1 MWRIGQTMSNRT
13 YPAIAHYPGA
23 KSGYVGRIIAEILPT
38 KEDGIIKYYDV
49 FGGMANIILHKAP
62 HPEEYYNDLNQKL
75 TTLMLVLSDEELSKQ
90 PFERML
96 NTTEYY
102 NQSGFDYAKF
112 ASKYMLDPDSEFM
125 RNYAYNHK
133 LDSVEKAAAVWR
145 TLLMSF
151 NGSMQYFTGIRETTT
166 DGIEFNI
173 KADHLKGN
181 EVLVLQ
187 EQIQKK
193 HEIPERLK
201 NVNILNID
209 AFKLIKLVKDDD
221 TALMVCDSPYTFNER
236 TSKTLYEHEMSDDK
250 QKKYVKLLYDSRA
263 KVLVCGYDN
272 DIYDNV
278 LLKPNG
284 PFKWYKYEI
293 AEVAKSMSRSSI
305 GQMKSRATEI
315 IWTNWEIK

>member
-1 MWRIGQTMSNRT
+1 MSNRI
-13 YPAIAHYPGA
+13 YPAIAPYPGA
-23 KSGYVGRIIAEILPT
+23 KSGYVGQIIAEILPT
-38 KEDGIIKYYDV
+38 KEDGIVKYYDI

-62 HPEEYYNDLNQKL
+62 HPEEYYNDLNKKL

-90 PFERML
+90 LFKLML

-112 ASKYMLDPDSEFM
+112 ASNYMLDPDSEFM
-125 RNYAYNHK
+125 QNYAYNHE
-133 LDSVEKAAAVWR
+133 LDPVQKAAAVWQ

-151 NGSMQYFTGIRETTT
+151 NGSMRYFTGIRETTT

-201 NVNILNID
+201 NVNILNMD
-209 AFKLIKLVKDDD
+209 AFELIKLVKDDD
-221 TALMVCDSPYTFNER
+221 TALMLCDSPYTKKQM
-236 TSKTLYEHEMSDDK
+236 TSKVIYECEMSDD
-250 QKKYVKLLYDSRA
+250 QQHEYVELLYDSRA
-263 KVLVCGYDN
+263 KALVCGYDN
-272 DIYDNV
+272 EIYNDK
-278 LLKPNG
+278 LLNPHG
-284 PFKWYKYEI
+284 PYKWYKYEI
-293 AEVAKSMSRSSI
+293 AEVAKSMSRNPI
-305 GQMKSRATEI
+305 GQMKSRATEV
-315 IWTNWEIK
+315 IWTNWEIT